1 MLESIKAVS
10 ISKMGFTGVKKI
22 AKDDSLPQAISEPG
36 LQKDVFQ
43 KQNKL
48 NSICALTDGYATPAM
63 V

>member
-1 MLESIKAVS
+1 MLDSVRLANVS
-10 ISKMGFTGVKKI
+10 KVGFVGMKKI
-22 AKDDSLPQAISEPG
+22 TKDEPLPQAVNV
-36 LQKDVFQ
+36 LQKDTFQ

>member
-1 MLESIKAVS
+1 MKKNIK
-10 ISKMGFTGVKKI
+10 
-22 AKDDSLPQAISEPG
+22 DEPLPQAVNV
-36 LQKDVFQ
+36 LQKDTFQ

>member
-1 MLESIKAVS
+1 MLDSVRLANVSKVGFVGMKKNIK
-10 ISKMGFTGVKKI
+10 
-22 AKDDSLPQAISEPG
+22 DEPLPQAVNV
-36 LQKDVFQ
+36 LQKDTFQ

>member
-1 MLESIKAVS
+1 MLKAIGSVEAT
-10 ISKMGFTGVKKI
+10 KAAFTGVKK
-22 AKDDSLPQAISEPG
+22 ALREEPLPQAVSEKG

-48 NSICALTDGYATPAM
+48 NSICALTEGYATPMM

>member
-1 MLESIKAVS
+1 MIDALKLDGVRNVQP
-10 ISKMGFTGVKKI
+10 MGLKKTN
-22 AKDDSLPQAISEPG
+22 KFEDLPQATNLNSV
-36 LQKDVFQ
+36 QKDTFV

>member
-1 MLESIKAVS
+1 MLDSIKLSEV
-10 ISKMGFTGVKKI
+10 SKMGYVGIKKA
-22 AKDDSLPQAISEPG
+22 AKNDSLPQAVNVNG

-48 NSICALTDGYATPAM
+48 NSICALTDGYATPMM